1 MARRARPSDT
11 AHMAGSLTMDR
22 VRSDVEVLS
31 RAGLDVTTFVA
42 EVEESVGRAVPHVAA
57 CMCTVDPATRLLTST
72 YKFEDL
78 YGNDATTR
86 RWGSSSTTGP
96 TDGVLDVQRAA

>member
-72 YKFEDL
+72 YKFGDL
-78 YGNDATTR
+78 YGNDARDLEWGLIEYNGTDVTR
-86 RWGSSSTTGP
+86 SGW
-96 TDGVLDVQRAA
+96 